1 MKDDIVFAL
10 YKDKAIGR
18 KEQFRD
24 TIKEYVDEVDFET
37 LYLRIVNYQVEK
49 YNTQLLKKQHNRVFK
64 VFMEGQIVME
74 IVMKEYNLESF
85 KEKDIYTWEE
95 IISVIETLEAQI
107 YEANETITK
116 LTKDMEDNYKRIE
129 VKDQIDVYDN
139 SFIQK
144 GVKNG

>member
-1 MKDDIVFAL
+1 
-10 YKDKAIGR
+10 
-18 KEQFRD
+18 
-24 TIKEYVDEVDFET
+24 
-37 LYLRIVNYQVEK
+37 
-49 YNTQLLKKQHNRVFK
+49 
-64 VFMEGQIVME
+64 ME
-74 IVMKEYNLESF
+74 IIMKEYNLESF

-139 SFIQK
+139 SFI
-144 GVKNG
+144 

>member
-1 MKDDIVFAL
+1 
-10 YKDKAIGR
+10 
-18 KEQFRD
+18 
-24 TIKEYVDEVDFET
+24 
-37 LYLRIVNYQVEK
+37 
-49 YNTQLLKKQHNRVFK
+49 
-64 VFMEGQIVME
+64 ME

-107 YEANETITK
+107 YEANEAITK

-139 SFIQK
+139 SFI
-144 GVKNG
+144 

>member
-1 MKDDIVFAL
+1 
-10 YKDKAIGR
+10 
-18 KEQFRD
+18 
-24 TIKEYVDEVDFET
+24 
-37 LYLRIVNYQVEK
+37 
-49 YNTQLLKKQHNRVFK
+49 
-64 VFMEGQIVME
+64 ME

-139 SFIQK
+139 SFI
-144 GVKNG
+144 